1 MSKTVQQLKSV
12 TKRIAL
18 GGNAE
23 ARQRHTSKNKLLA
36 RDRVDKLVDPKY
48 VLTRFLM
55 TRRLDENAL
64 VRHSSNY
71 RSWLVINCMETM
83 TYLQLDSLPVSDR
96 SKGKLCGSVLGRWM
110 TVMF

>member
-12 TKRIAL
+12 TERIAL

-36 RDRVDKLVDPKY
+36 RDRVDKLVDPKF
-48 VLTRFLM
+48 VLVLFLM
-55 TRRLDENAL
+55 LRPHEHSL

-71 RSWLVINCMETM
+71 PSWLAINCMGTM
-83 TYLQLDSLPVSDR
+83 TYPLLESLPVLDR
-96 SKGKLCGSVLGRWM
+96 SKGKQ
-110 TVMF
+110 